1 MDELDIANLQTVP
14 AVSDNLN
21 SDRDIQMW
29 HKIEYLA
36 KGRRDSIKYFAFGDK
51 YIKIKVELFNGEKTP

>member
-36 KGRRDSIKYFAFGDK
+36 KGRRDSI
-51 YIKIKVELFNGEKTP
+51 

>member
-29 HKIEYLA
+29 HKIEYSA
-36 KGRRDSIKYFAFGDK
+36 KGKKNKRTKSISIWLN
-51 YIKIKVELFNGEKTP
+51 IKWCIYR

>member
-29 HKIEYLA
+29 HKIEYSA
-36 KGRRDSIKYFAFGDK
+36 KGKRDSI
-51 YIKIKVELFNGEKTP
+51 